1 MSIIYENYLI
11 IARLYA
17 EKARL
22 TKLCRV
28 YSGRTK
34 QGKYYRS
41 KMREVLK
48 KIDSYKR

>member
-1 MSIIYENYLI
+1 MGDVYENYLI

-22 TKLCRV
+22 TKLCHV

-34 QGKYYRS
+34 QGKYYRA
-41 KMREVLK
+41 KMREVLR